1 MDYCAVRRGGSKYG
15 NIQKRVDGIL
25 FHSGKEARR
34 YVELRGMQKA
44 GVISGLE
51 LQPRYRLEANGVH
64 ICDYIADF
72 AYHDEERRTDVVED
86 VKGMRTQIYILKAR
100 LMKALLGIDVE
111 ET

>member
-1 MDYCAVRRGGSKYG
+1 MRRGGSKYG

-34 YVELRGMQKA
+34 YQELKA
-44 GVISGLE
+44 LEQGGVISGLE
-51 LQPRYRLEANGVH
+51 LQPRYRLDVGGVH

-72 AYHDEERRTDVVED
+72 SYHDEERRVDVVED
-86 VKGMRTQIYILKAR
+86 VKGWRTEVYKFKAR
-100 LMKALLGIDVE
+100 LMLAVHGIEVE